1 MARTT
6 RLRELV
12 ARREL
17 DFLMEAHDGLSAR
30 IAQEAG
36 FSGLWASG
44 LSIAAM
50 LGLRDCNEATYTEVL
65 QIVEYMADATDIPIL
80 MDGDSGFGNF
90 NTVRRLVRKLE
101 SRGIAGVC
109 LEDKRFP
116 KSNSFVDRSQQL
128 VSIEEFS
135 GKIQAAKDSQDD
147 PDFVVVAR
155 CEAFISGLGLDEALR
170 RSEAYRRAGADA
182 LMIHS
187 SKADADEIL
196 AFMREWAGRLPVVI
210 APTKY
215 YRTPTQAFREA
226 GISVAIWAN
235 HLMRSALSAMQR
247 TARQLFAEETLVGIE
262 PDIAPLSEVFRLQ
275 NEAELT
281 EAEARYLPTEAP
293 RVPAAF
299 PVQSRV

>member
-6 RLRELV
+6 RLKQLI
-12 ARREL
+12 ARGEL

-44 LSIAAM
+44 LSIAAV
-50 LGLRDCNEATYTEVL
+50 LGFRDCNEATYTEVL

-80 MDGDSGFGNF
+80 MDGDSVFGNF

-116 KSNSFVDRSQQL
+116 KTNSFVDRSQQL
-128 VSIEEFS
+128 VDIDEFC
-135 GKIQAAKDSQDD
+135 GKIQAATDSQND

-182 LMIHS
+182 LLIHS
-187 SKADADEIL
+187 AKPDAEEIL
-196 AFMREWAGRLPVVI
+196 TFMREWGSRLPVVI

-215 YRTPTQAFREA
+215 CRTPTKAFRDA

-247 TARQLFAEETLVGIE
+247 TARQLFAEESLVGIE

-275 NEAELT
+275 DEAELT
-281 EAEARYLPTEAP
+281 EAEARYLPAESP
-293 RVPAAF
+293 RIPDSF
-299 PVQSRV
+299 PVQTPV